1 MPSAQSQT
9 EFGRVV
15 ARKTEEGAG
24 WKQREVGE
32 GGEKGLTLLDLSRVG
47 LGFAVQE
54 PAALTL
60 TTGDHGLL
68 AGAAGAST
76 AVIAPCAVSW
86 QERRG
91 T

>member
-1 MPSAQSQT
+1 MEA
-9 EFGRVV
+9 
-15 ARKTEEGAG
+15 EGS
-24 WKQREVGE
+24 W
-32 GGEKGLTLLDLSRVG
+32 GGDEKGLTLLDLSRDG

-54 PAALTL
+54 AAALTL

>member
-1 MPSAQSQT
+1 MEAAGSRGG
-9 EFGRVV
+9 GRGSG
-15 ARKTEEGAG
+15 ARG
-24 WKQREVGE
+24 V
-32 GGEKGLTLLDLSRVG
+32 GEKGLTLLDLSRVG

-54 PAALTL
+54 AAALTL

-68 AGAAGAST
+68 AGVAGAST